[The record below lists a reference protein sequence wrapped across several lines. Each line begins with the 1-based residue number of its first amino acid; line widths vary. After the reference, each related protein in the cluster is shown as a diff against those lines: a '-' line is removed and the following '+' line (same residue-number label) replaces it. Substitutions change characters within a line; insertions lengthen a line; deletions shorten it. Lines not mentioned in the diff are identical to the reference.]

1 MVLFYTLASLRTTT
15 TTHAALNR
23 PPPFTS
29 HLLPSCL
36 MTMIVNGVVVI
47 IAWLDSE
54 NTDYFLSISP
64 SLHAHMQWSAMHH
77 HYRHHLFPSS
87 DRVMIN
93 DHWSSWNAFTIF
105 TFIMDYS
112 AAAVLLPLLGMWSYL
127 ATNKARRTWNSIVG
141 GEKGNEII
149 GISRLPFR
157 NFEGGLMMST
167 WFNMMDSNLWTT
179 LVQWMASHL
188 KGVVKPLH
196 SCPRRHIQAPE
207 SA

>member
-1 MVLFYTLASLRTTT
+1 MIGFREHRLF
-15 TTHAALNR
+15 
-23 PPPFTS
+23 PF
-29 HLLPSCL
+29 HLPLPRNIHTC
-36 MTMIVNGVVVI
+36 
-47 IAWLDSE
+47 SE
-54 NTDYFLSISP
+54 
-64 SLHAHMQWSAMHH
+64 WSAMHH

-93 DHWSSWNAFTIF
+93 DQWSSWNAFTIF

-127 ATNKARRTWNSIVG
+127 ATNKAKRTWNSIFG
-141 GEKGNEII
+141 GGGGKGNEII
-149 GISRLPFR
+149 GISRLPLR
-157 NFEGGLMMST
+157 IFEGDLMMST